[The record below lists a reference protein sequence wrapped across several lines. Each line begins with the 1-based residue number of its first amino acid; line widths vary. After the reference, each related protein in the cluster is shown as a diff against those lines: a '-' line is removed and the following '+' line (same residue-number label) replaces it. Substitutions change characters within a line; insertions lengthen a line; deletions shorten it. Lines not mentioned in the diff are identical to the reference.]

1 MNQGQKGSRAY
12 KMKRQYGHEIPVI
25 VLGQSDLS
33 TLGVLRNVS
42 QKGDKLDRKAIRR
55 DSLKENFFR
64 GV

>member
-1 MNQGQKGSRAY
+1 
-12 KMKRQYGHEIPVI
+12 MKRQYGHEIPVI